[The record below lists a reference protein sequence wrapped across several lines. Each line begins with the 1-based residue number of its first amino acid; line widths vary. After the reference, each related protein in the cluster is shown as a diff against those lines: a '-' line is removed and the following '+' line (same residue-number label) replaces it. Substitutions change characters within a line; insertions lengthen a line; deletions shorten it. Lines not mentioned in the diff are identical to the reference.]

1 MLSEVLK
8 LMTQEGN
15 VAVTEIAQTLGWSIQ
30 RVENTIAQLEG
41 MGYIRKM
48 AAGTSCSG
56 SGCTG
61 CSLESA
67 SACQLQSERL
77 FSWVITE
84 RGKKALN

>member
-8 LMTQEGN
+8 LMTQEGH

-41 MGYIRKM
+41 MGYIQKM
-48 AAGTSCSG
+48 DAGTSCSG

-61 CSLESA
+61 CSLERV